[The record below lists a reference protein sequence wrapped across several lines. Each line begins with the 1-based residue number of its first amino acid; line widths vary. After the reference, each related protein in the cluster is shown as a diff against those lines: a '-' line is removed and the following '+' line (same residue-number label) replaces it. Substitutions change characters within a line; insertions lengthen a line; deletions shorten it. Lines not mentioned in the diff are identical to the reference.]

1 MHIDI
6 PKSDQGRSG
15 AVERLAKV
23 LNALDAAKA
32 WEVTVAE
39 KKRRRSEQQNRY
51 LFGVVYTEIAKHL
64 VGWDKDDIHEFCL
77 GEHFGWETVEGFGK
91 KRLRPIRRSSRLNKQ
106 EFCDFVSWI
115 QRYMAEKGIYIPDAV
130 L

>member
-1 MHIDI
+1 MHIEI
-6 PKSDQGRSG
+6 PKSGQGRSG

-32 WEVTVAE
+32 WEVRVEE

-64 VGWDKDDIHEFCL
+64 EGWDKDDIHEFCL

-106 EFCDFVSWI
+106 EFHDFVSWI
-115 QRYMAEKGIYIPDAV
+115 QRFMAEKGIYIPDAD